1 MRTTANS
8 ASNGRRSDLTR
19 KAAGDMSDMGFVYKR
34 DEQLMNARRMVSRAQ
49 EAMVSWDFRA
59 VNEQINLLAKQLRFM
74 QTHETAEA
82 LADIATSKAD

>member
-1 MRTTANS
+1 
-8 ASNGRRSDLTR
+8 
-19 KAAGDMSDMGFVYKR
+19 MSDMGFVYKR

-82 LADIATSKAD
+82 LADIATSKADTAPLAICLAALKAVSQEGQG